1 MTRFA
6 PIIFLLVGFVACKTD
21 PAPAPAATWDVLDRP
36 ADEVV
41 IRLPSDPT
49 RLHPLLYGNDSYAAQ
64 VMRNIF
70 QYPMDFAY
78 DAEMSLQPMLIVD
91 EPALRDV
98 ELPGGGEGVA
108 YTFDILPAARWDNGT
123 PVTGHDYVFS
133 VKAIFN
139 PAVAAA
145 PFRGYFTFIE
155 DILVD
160 ADNPKRFTVFTN
172 QKTLLGKAAL
182 ANLTVM
188 PAYHYDPDGLMQGI
202 PLKTLLEANASGDEQ
217 LLDQEPKLGQFA
229 TQFGDAKYGRDPASV
244 TGSGPYRVESWT
256 ADDRLVLVRKDNWWG
271 DALKNRY
278 PQLAAAPRRLVY
290 RIIPDQAA
298 AVTAL
303 KDGAVDVVSQIDS
316 KAFQELQTNELVAR
330 NYDLYTLPTFQQFF
344 IPLNTRSPLLRDK
357 RVRRALAHTLDAQ
370 AVIDQLY
377 YGFGQRNASAVA
389 SSKAHYNRDLP
400 LLQLDIERARALLAE
415 AGWTDTNGNGIVDK
429 VIDGQTRDLT
439 VRFLTSTSAFSKNLT
454 ALWQESARRAGIRIE
469 GIPGDGKTRGAAV
482 RARDYDAYI
491 RAIGGDPV
499 PDDLTQLWHTD
510 SDTPDGSNTA
520 SYGDAESDALI
531 EAIRTE
537 LDPDK
542 RRVLYQ
548 QIQQDIYD
556 EQPAIFLFSPKD
568 RLAVHKRL
576 QYTPTS
582 RKPGYYA
589 RGMALVAAN

>member
-6 PIIFLLVGFVACKTD
+6 PLLLLLLGFFACKTD
-21 PAPAPAATWDVLDRP
+21 PGLDQTAVTWAPLDRP

-64 VMRNIF
+64 VMRNLF
-70 QYPMDFAY
+70 QVPMEFAY
-78 DAEMSLQPMLIVD
+78 DSQMGLQPMLTG
-91 EPALRDV
+91 EPEIRDV
-98 ELPGGGEGVA
+98 ELPDGGTGVA
-108 YTFDILPAARWDNGT
+108 YTFEIFPEAQWDNGT
-123 PVTGHDYVFS
+123 PVTGNDYLFTI
-133 VKAIFN
+133 KTIFN

-145 PFRGYFTFIE
+145 PFRGYFSFID

-160 ADNPKRFTVFTN
+160 PANPRKFTVFTN
-172 QKTLLGKAAL
+172 QKTILGKAAI
-182 ANLTVM
+182 ANLTVF
-188 PAYHYDPDGLMQGI
+188 PEYFYDPDGLLQGI
-202 PLKTLLEANASGDEQ
+202 QLPTLLAAHAAADDGLPQRQPALE
-217 LLDQEPKLGQFA
+217 QFA
-229 TQFGDAKYGRDPASV
+229 TQFADAKYGREPASV
-244 TGSGPYRVESWT
+244 SGSGPYRVESWT

-271 DALKNRY
+271 DALKNRF
-278 PQLAAAPRRLVY
+278 PQLAAAPRRIIY

-298 AVTAL
+298 AVTAI

-316 KAFQELQTNELVAR
+316 KAFQELQTNELVQR
-330 NYDLYTLPTFQQFF
+330 SYDLYTLPTFQQFF
-344 IPLNTRSPLLRDK
+344 IPLNTKSPLLEDK

-370 AVIDQLY
+370 TVIDQLY
-377 YGFGQRNASAVA
+377 YGFGQRNASAIA
-389 SSKAHYNRDLP
+389 SSKAHYNQDLP
-400 LLQLDIERARALLAE
+400 LLDLDVARAKALLAE

-429 VIDGQTRDLT
+429 QIDGQTRDLT

-454 ALWQESARRAGIRIE
+454 ALWQENARKAGIEIE

-520 SYGDAESDALI
+520 SYGDADSDALI
-531 EAIRTE
+531 EAIRVE
-537 LDPDK
+537 LDPVK
-542 RRVLYQ
+542 RRALYQ
-548 QIQQDIYD
+548 QIQADIYD